1 MTYYY
6 DTFGWLSED
15 EIIGRSTE
23 IIPPQPSGN
32 LVPNFTGVDWILIE
46 RKATPSFMIEQLSL
60 EARNQRDQLLND
72 SQWLVLRHI
81 EQVGANVETSL
92 TSMQYAALLKYRQ
105 ALRDIPEQT
114 EFPINIDWPVFPL
127 QTCFNGVIK

>member
-23 IIPPQPSGN
+23 IIPPNPIGN

-46 RKATPSFMIEQLSL
+46 RTTTPSFMIEQLSL

-114 EFPINIDWPVFPL
+114 EFPINIDWPVFL
-127 QTCFNGVIK
+127 I